1 MISDFQGCTNKLH
14 YTSIFGEILWRW
26 SVPLITVYAETGE
39 SNAELPPD
47 TVQLQTWCLTNT
59 LLFSCSVVSDFS
71 QPHGLPHT
79 RLPCPSSSP
88 GACSN
93 LCPLSQWCHPTI
105 SFSIA
110 SFSSCP
116 QSFPTLG
123 SFPMIRLF
131 ASGGQSIRAS
141 ASVLPMNIHSWF
153 PLRLTGLVS
162 LLSRDSQ
169 ESSLAPQFES
179 THSSAL
185 SLLYGPTLT
194 SVHNY
199 WKSHSFDYTGI
210 RQQDDISP
218 F

>member
-105 SFSIA
+105 SFSARHFSPCLQSLPATA
-110 SFSSCP
+110 SFP
-116 QSFPTLG
+116 
-123 SFPMIRLF
+123 IRWLF
-131 ASGGQSIRAS
+131 ESGGQHTGAS
-141 ASVLPMNIHSWF
+141 TLASVLPMNIQGWF
-153 PLRLTGLVS
+153 PLGLTGLIS
-162 LLSRDSQ
+162 LQTICEALTTQ
-169 ESSLAPQFES
+169 SSHP
-179 THSSAL
+179 
-185 SLLYGPTLT
+185 
-194 SVHNY
+194 
-199 WKSHSFDYTGI
+199 
-210 RQQDDISP
+210 RR
-218 F
+218 